1 METNTSPNSATSNG
15 TNHSQD
21 SGAPKTTMDTN
32 TSSALQN
39 FGVLNGTTNSVSD
52 LDLNL
57 YRITKALECL
67 AWYLESGNQINDSSI
82 FCRLCISLSRGIDY
96 AIAYGQTPS
105 PKAIQLLH
113 MVMKKIDYQIKS
125 EGECFERM

>member
-1 METNTSPNSATSNG
+1 METNSWLSLLN
-15 TNHSQD
+15 
-21 SGAPKTTMDTN
+21 SGA
-32 TSSALQN
+32 
-39 FGVLNGTTNSVSD
+39 SD

-67 AWYLESGNQINDSSI
+67 LAWYFEPGNQISDSSI

-105 PKAIQLLH
+105 LKAIQLLH
-113 MVMKKIDYQIKS
+113 TLMKKIDYRNKS
-125 EGECFERM
+125 DD